1 MSIIK
6 NQTAAVM
13 VKCLGNKIGK
23 LKKQIT
29 TEPENTSFL
38 KKLKESQR
46 TYVILAKE
54 AYYTI
59 I

>member
-6 NQTAAVM
+6 NQTAALM
-13 VKCLGNKIGK
+13 AKYLGYRIGK
-23 LKKQIT
+23 LKKQFT
-29 TEPENTSFL
+29 TRPENPNFL
-38 KKLKESQR
+38 KKLRESQR
-46 TYVILAKE
+46 TYVILARE